1 MLNDDNESGVH
12 RAGDNHFENI
22 RACALHMISQESRHL
37 SSCALRV
44 HAKKEGKK
52 KRNKQFIKKMK
63 LLRNVSKLKYVEN
76 N

>member
-44 HAKKEGKK
+44 HAKKEGEKK
-52 KRNKQFIKKMK
+52 NKQTIYQKDETFEKCEQIKVYGK
-63 LLRNVSKLKYVEN
+63 
-76 N
+76 